1 MAKFLMDIESYKT
14 RFTGGHRQYLFF
26 VLLQLKGGGGTS
38 KSTGLNSMIEAIG
51 ATYGLGAA
59 KDYWPYLVK
68 ASSLPA
74 TEIQEKSI
82 PMQHFNYKMPGDRV
96 YGDWNV
102 TFNLDNKGDLLK
114 ELHAWQEKIHAIGA
128 GGKFEGTILNVGN
141 GERANKQTVFLVDY
155 QGNTFC
161 SYEIYGAWP
170 KSIGNVILD
179 YQSNEVATVD
189 VTFSYNYHRYKSE
202 VGPGVAGLV
211 KQGVNTLLGA
221 FL

>member
-26 VLLQLKGGGGTS
+26 TLLQLKGGGGTA
-38 KSTGLNSMIEAIG
+38 KSGLLGMIEAF
-51 ATYGLGAA
+51 AASYGLGAA

-68 ASSLPA
+68 ATNLPT
-74 TEIQEKSI
+74 TEIAEKTI

-102 TFNLDNKGDLLK
+102 TFNLDNKGELLN
-114 ELHAWQEKIHAIGA
+114 ELHNWQNGIHSIVDKGSFAQTKLSVGRGA
-128 GGKFEGTILNVGN
+128 
-141 GERANKQTVFLVDY
+141 RADKQTVFLVDY

-170 KSIGNVILD
+170 KSIGQVMLD
-179 YQSNEVATVD
+179 YNSNEVATVD
-189 VTFSYNYHRYKSE
+189 VTFSYNYHTFVPE
-202 VGPGVAGLV
+202 VSSPVSNLI
-211 KQGVNTLLGA
+211 KTGVNTLLGYNS
-221 FL
+221 